1 MSISSKYTDD
11 ERKKLDRVTYMREA
25 SFDDML
31 QLSDML
37 FNVAAL
43 IRESTDSKEQ
53 QRAFRVQKNMVLD
66 LIEEKENFILDHN
79 NIYEEL
85 GKSGLRAADR
95 PAFQL
100 MCKKASKHAFDI
112 LIVDAVSRLARN
124 VRELL
129 DVIYDFGELGIG
141 ILILKEKYWTFNM
154 THTDILRLTN
164 DGSLAQAESMNI
176 GKRVENHM
184 AKLAWDGQL
193 LGGDMFGYR
202 LKKAVDSMGNPIP
215 RENSLIQEPVEAY
228 TVKEIFRL
236 YTSDNPDEVLTSS
249 SICKYLIDN
258 NMRTFK
264 GDLNWTPSKVIR
276 VLANTKYM
284 GYQLPEKS
292 KVVDT
297 VRKKKVL
304 TKVEPT
310 RAIVDEEG
318 NNVKEGN
325 LVRINC
331 EPIVTEEVWWKAYER
346 RMSRSSKNSE
356 NIKGRKSGLRVSS
369 DAIGRKAYCSCG
381 YCLSRQYTHVA
392 TETTS
397 ATYRYKCRWQVDHAS
412 KYTINAALK
421 TNRIV
426 CDNPA
431 VSDVKMWLCEKRVFT
446 YLFKNG
452 KAAVLQALEL
462 IERCKQEEDIL
473 EDGTTLQSLEETR
486 DKLKKRLKN
495 LQMMLGDELI
505 DANDFKEHKAE
516 INEQVSTIDR
526 SIAQYEIDKAKR
538 EKKIFDIEAIKERL
552 NTIIDLK
559 GYKVNEEM
567 IDMFVER
574 IIYRGVVD
582 GNDEFLWVMNL
593 SGEATDTSAK
603 YKIRGY
609 DKAYS
614 DSLKNDKN
622 FNIVACMMISIEEC
636 KRYCEEEANRQ
647 FKAKYWRPITIKI
660 AIL

>member
-1 MSISSKYTDD
+1 MSISSKYSKE
-11 ERKKLDRVTYMREA
+11 ERKQLDKLQYMMTA
-25 SFDDML
+25 SFDDMM
-31 QLSDML
+31 QLTDIV
-37 FNVAAL
+37 FEVAAL
-43 IRESTDSKEQ
+43 IRESTDSEEQ
-53 QRAFRVQKNMVLD
+53 KKAFAVQKDMVLE
-66 LIEEKENFILDHN
+66 LIEQKENFRLSPS
-79 NIYEEL
+79 NIFEEL
-85 GKSGLRAADR
+85 GRSGLRASDR

-100 MCKKASKHAFDI
+100 MCKKATQHAFDI
-112 LIVDAVSRLARN
+112 LVVDAVSRLARN
-124 VRELL
+124 VRELF
-129 DVIYDFGELGIG
+129 DVIDDFKALDIG
-141 ILILKEKYWTFNM
+141 IIILKEKYWTYNM
-154 THTDILRLTN
+154 SHTDILRLAI
-164 DGSLAQAESMNI
+164 DGGLAQAESMNT
-176 GKRVENHM
+176 GRRVENHM
-184 AKLAWDGQL
+184 AKLAWNGQL

-202 LKKAVDSMGNPIP
+202 LKKAVDDMGNPMP
-215 RENSLIQEPVEAY
+215 EKNSLIQEPVEAY
-228 TVKEIFRL
+228 VVKTIFEL
-236 YTSDNPDEVLTSS
+236 YTSDDPEVVKTSS

-258 NMRTFK
+258 NMRTYK

-304 TKVEPT
+304 TKVEPI
-310 RAIVDEEG
+310 RDVVDAAGNIVT
-318 NNVKEGN
+318 KGN
-325 LVRINC
+325 LVKVSCQAI
-331 EPIVTEEVWWKAYER
+331 ISEEMWWKAYER

-356 NIKGRKSGLRVSS
+356 NIKGRKSGFRVSS

-392 TETTS
+392 TEIS
-397 ATYRYKCRWQVDHAS
+397 PATYRYKCRWQVDHANS
-412 KYTINAALK
+412 YTIGAALK
-421 TNRIV
+421 ADNIV

-431 VSDVKMWLCEKRVFT
+431 VSDVKMWLCEKHVFA

-473 EDGTTLQSLEETR
+473 EDGTTLQSLEESR

-495 LQMMLGDELI
+495 LQTMLGDELI

-516 INEQVSTIDR
+516 IDEQVSTIDR

-538 EKKIFDIEAIKERL
+538 EKKVFDLETIKERL

-567 IDMFVER
+567 VDMFVER
-574 IIYRGVVD
+574 IIYRGVVS

-614 DSLKNDKN
+614 DSLKDDKN
-622 FNIVACMMISIEEC
+622 FNIVARMMIPIEEC
-636 KRYCEEEANRQ
+636 KRYCEEEANRR
-647 FKAKYWRPITIKI
+647 FRDKYWRPITIKI
-660 AIL
+660 AIQ